1 MMKSPSSPTVD
12 ILACWTMLGL
22 KVILHMFFSLLITV
36 VTGS

>member
-1 MMKSPSSPTVD
+1 MKSPSTPSVA

-22 KVILHMFFSLLITV
+22 KVILHMFFSFLITV